1 MYINRT
7 ITPKI
12 LQAAKEY
19 PIISIFGPRQS
30 GKTTLAK
37 KIFDQHQYVSLE
49 NIDNR
54 EFAQNDPRGFIA
66 QHKNKIGMILDE
78 VQNVPDLLSYL
89 QTTVDEE
96 SCIGKFILTGSQN
109 ILLNEKVTQTLSGRT
124 AIFKLLPL
132 SIEELTASNMLPDNV
147 ESFIFTG
154 CYPKLYAESI
164 NPLDWYSNYLYTYIE
179 RDVRQIKNITDL
191 ATFQH
196 FIKLCAGR
204 IGQPLNTTELGRD
217 CGIDAKTAKA
227 WLSVLETSYV
237 IFMLQPYYNNF
248 NKRLIK
254 APKLYFID
262 PGVACSLLN
271 IEAKEQINSH
281 FLRGGLFEN
290 LIICD
295 LLKYR
300 FNSGRSNNCYY
311 WRDQIGNEID
321 CIIENHDLLFPIE
334 IKSGRTIYSNSY
346 KYFSSWQQIVSSK
359 GMKPSI
365 IYAGTLNQE
374 RTNVDIISWCDID
387 LLHKK
392 IKVYN

>member
-7 ITPKI
+7 ITTKI

-30 GKTTLAK
+30 GKTTVAK
-37 KIFDQHQYVSLE
+37 KIFEQHKYVNLE

-54 EFAQNDPRGFIA
+54 EFAENDPNGFIG
-66 QHKNKIGMILDE
+66 QYRHTTGVILDE
-78 VQNVPDLLSYL
+78 VQKVPSLLSYL
-89 QTTVDEE
+89 QSEVDETP
-96 SCIGKFILTGSQN
+96 CIGKFILTGSQN

-132 SIEELTASNMLPDNV
+132 SIEELTASKLLPTDL

-154 CYPKLYAESI
+154 GYPKLYAEHI
-164 NPLDWYSNYLYTYIE
+164 NSLDWYNNYLYTYIE

-191 ATFQH
+191 TTFQH
-196 FIKLCAGR
+196 FVKLCAGR
-204 IGQPLNTTELGRD
+204 IGQVLNISELGKD
-217 CGIDAKTAKA
+217 CGIDPKTAKA

-262 PGVACSLLN
+262 TGVACSLLN
-271 IEAKEQINSH
+271 IETKEQIYSH

-290 LIICD
+290 IIISD

-300 FNSGRSNNCYY
+300 FNAGRPNNCYY
-311 WRDQIGNEID
+311 WRDQTGNEID
-321 CIIENHDLLFPIE
+321 CIIESNNQLYPIE
-334 IKSGRTIYSNSY
+334 IKSGKTIYSNSY
-346 KYFSSWQQIVSSK
+346 KYFPTWQQIVTTK

-365 IYAGTLNQE
+365 VYAGTINQQ
-374 RTNVDIISWCDID
+374 RTNIDLISWLNIN
-387 LLHKK
+387 LLQTK
-392 IKVYN
+392 IGK